1 MAVEKSIDQQMLE
14 EQVSE
19 LTGEDKEVMP
29 ADEAP
34 MESEEAVVVE
44 MEDGSVEIELE
55 PTSEKDVTTAKFGE
69 NIAEYLDEE
78 VLQEIASELIA
89 SYEEDKASREE
100 WVTTYTEGLELLGIK
115 SEERTTPFSGACGV
129 THPILSEATIRFV
142 SQSMMEI
149 FPASGPVKT
158 KTVGKISDEIQ
169 AQSKRVENY
178 MNYLLTH
185 EMAEYRSETEQLL
198 FHLSLAGSAFRKVYY
213 DPHLRRPSSVFVPA
227 EDLVVAY
234 NTTDLV
240 TSSRHT
246 HVMQKSDNFVRKLQV
261 NGFYRDID
269 LTEATEGVSDVK
281 TKYNELTGVTEV
293 SESDLRTILEVH
305 CELEIEGYEDQD
317 ENGEATG
324 IAVPYIVTI
333 DEASNEVLSIRN
345 NYAEEDALK
354 QPLQHFVHYKFQP
367 GLGFYGFGLIHLI
380 GNIAKSSTS
389 ILRQLIDAGTL
400 SNLPAGFKAR
410 GLRIKGDDTPIAPG
424 EFRDIDLPSGAIRDN
439 LMPLP
444 FKEPSGTL
452 AQLLGVLVE
461 EGRRFASIADL
472 QVGDGNQEAPVG
484 TTLAL
489 IERSMKVMSAIHA
502 RLHASIKREIGLL
515 SDIICH
521 CIEEYPYEED
531 GNPKEDFNERV
542 DIIPVS
548 DPNATS
554 FAQRMMQQQA
564 AMQVA
569 AQAPQLY
576 DLKELHRRFLTTAG
590 LEDIEKVLPD
600 QDEIPPYDPVTENA
614 RVIGGGPIKSFAYQ
628 DHDAHLSAHMSLM
641 QSPEMAKH
649 PMAQQVQA
657 AMSAHIS
664 EHMAHKYRNEAEKM
678 MGVQLPPL
686 EDKEKKGLP
695 EQVEA
700 QVSRKAAEAAAQM
713 TGKAQ
718 QQAVLERQMQAA
730 QDPVIQQQQAE
741 LQVKQAKVQQ
751 EAEEAKL
758 EAKTDIEKTKM
769 RNALER
775 ERLAQQKDLAEAKMQ
790 VDLIKADKAN
800 KNVI

>member
-1 MAVEKSIDQQMLE
+1 MAVEKSLDQQLLE
-14 EQVSE
+14 EQAVN
-19 LTGEDKEVMP
+19 LMGEEAEV
-29 ADEAP
+29 AP
-34 MESEEAVVVE
+34 TEDAPVSEEATVVVE
-44 MEDGSVEIELE
+44 MEDGGVEVDFS
-55 PTSEKDVTTAKFGE
+55 PTSEQDYANAKFGE

-78 VLQEIASELIA
+78 IMGEIASDLIS

-100 WVTTYTEGLELLGIK
+100 WVTTYTNGLELLGIK
-115 SEERTTPFSGACGV
+115 SEDRTTPFEGACGV

-158 KTVGKISDEIQ
+158 KTVGKVTDDTI
-169 AQSKRVENY
+169 AQSKRVESY

-213 DPHLRRPSSVFVPA
+213 DPHLKRPSSVFVPA

-246 HVMQKSDNFVRKLQV
+246 HVMQKTDNFVRKLQV
-261 NGFYRDID
+261 NGFYRDVD
-269 LTEATEGVSDVK
+269 LTEATEGASDVQ

-305 CELEIEGYEDQD
+305 CELDIQGYEDKD
-317 ENGEATG
+317 DSGEETG
-324 IAVPYIVTI
+324 IAIPYIVTI
-333 DEASNEVLSIRN
+333 DEASSKVLSIRN
-345 NYAEEDALK
+345 NYSEDDPLK

-367 GLGFYGFGLIHLI
+367 GLGYYGFGLIHLI

-410 GLRIKGDDTPIAPG
+410 GLRIKGDDTPISPG

-502 RLHASIKREIGLL
+502 RLHASMKREIGLL

-521 CIEEYPYEED
+521 CIEEYPYEEE
-531 GNPKEDFNERV
+531 GTPKQDFDDRV

-576 DLKELHRRFLTTAG
+576 DLKELHRRFLSTAG
-590 LEDIEKVLPD
+590 LDDIDKILPD
-600 QDEIPPYDPVTENA
+600 ADEMPPYDPITENA
-614 RVIGGGPIKSFAYQ
+614 RMMGGGPVKSFAYQ
-628 DHDAHLSAHMSLM
+628 DHDSHLSAHMSLM
-641 QSPEMAKH
+641 QNPQMQKH

-657 AMSAHIS
+657 SVSAHIS
-664 EHMAHKYRNEAEKM
+664 EHMAHKYRNEAEKI

-700 QVSRKAAEAAAQM
+700 QISRKAAEAAAQI

-741 LQVKQAKVQQ
+741 LQVKQAKVKQ
-751 EAEEAKL
+751 EAQEAAL
-758 EAKTDIEKTKM
+758 EAKTDIQKTEM
-769 RNALER
+769 RNDLER
-775 ERLAQQKDLAEAKMQ
+775 ERLKQQKELAEAKMQ

-800 KNVI
+800 KSVL

>member
-324 IAVPYIVTI
+324 IALPYIVTI

>member
-1 MAVEKSIDQQMLE
+1 
-14 EQVSE
+14 
-19 LTGEDKEVMP
+19 
-29 ADEAP
+29 
-34 MESEEAVVVE
+34 
-44 MEDGSVEIELE
+44 
-55 PTSEKDVTTAKFGE
+55 
-69 NIAEYLDEE
+69 
-78 VLQEIASELIA
+78 
-89 SYEEDKASREE
+89 
-100 WVTTYTEGLELLGIK
+100 
-115 SEERTTPFSGACGV
+115 
-129 THPILSEATIRFV
+129 
-142 SQSMMEI
+142 
-149 FPASGPVKT
+149 
-158 KTVGKISDEIQ
+158 
-169 AQSKRVENY
+169 
-178 MNYLLTH
+178 
-185 EMAEYRSETEQLL
+185 
-198 FHLSLAGSAFRKVYY
+198 
-213 DPHLRRPSSVFVPA
+213 
-227 EDLVVAY
+227 
-234 NTTDLV
+234 
-240 TSSRHT
+240 
-246 HVMQKSDNFVRKLQV
+246 MQKSDNFVKKLQV
-261 NGFYRDID
+261 SGFYRDVD
-269 LTEATEGVSDVK
+269 LTEAIEGTSDVK

-293 SESDLRTILEVH
+293 SENDLRTILEVH
-305 CELEIEGYEDQD
+305 CELDIEGYEDQHAD
-317 ENGEATG
+317 GEGTG

-333 DEASNEVLSIRN
+333 DEASDTILSIRQ
-345 NYAEEDALK
+345 NYSESDPLK
-354 QPLQHFVHYKFQP
+354 QPIQHFVHYKFQP

-410 GLRIKGDDTPIAPG
+410 GLRIKGDDTPISPG

-502 RLHASIKREIGLL
+502 RLHASMKRELGLL
-515 SDIICH
+515 SKIISSS
-521 CIEEYPYEED
+521 ISQYPYEEN
-531 GNPKEDFNERV
+531 GNIQQDFDDRV

-564 AMQVA
+564 ALQVA

-576 DLKELHRRFLTTAG
+576 DLKELHRRFLETAG
-590 LEDIEKVLPD
+590 LDNIDKILPD
-600 QDEIPPYDPVTENA
+600 QSEIPPYDPVTENA
-614 RVIGGGPIKSFAYQ
+614 RMIGGGPVKSFAYQ
-628 DHDAHLSAHMSLM
+628 DHDAHLAAHMSLM
-641 QSPEMAKH
+641 QSPDMQKH
-649 PMAQQVQA
+649 PMAQQVGQSI
-657 AMSAHIS
+657 SAHIS

-695 EQVEA
+695 EQMEA
-700 QVSRKAAEAAAQM
+700 QISRQAAQAAAQI

-741 LQVKQAKVQQ
+741 LQIEREKIKQDQQ
-751 EAEEAKL
+751 EAL
-758 EAKTDIEKTKM
+758 LDAKTDIEKTKM
-769 RNALER
+769 RNDLER
-775 ERLAQQKDLAEAKMQ
+775 ERLQQQKDLAEAKMQ
-790 VDLIKADKAN
+790 VDLIKTDKLN
-800 KNVI
+800 RS